1 MNIKKCGVLF
11 GIIALIFM
19 SFSFLYSQSEEASS
33 IFEQNK
39 QSVVSFVVMGEDK
52 EEIAR
57 GTGFIIGKDLM
68 LTNYHLVSQAK
79 DAEGRD
85 YRGKKVKIIGIIS
98 YNKEYNLAV
107 LQVKSK
113 APALT
118 PGTFAGIKFSDKLAV
133 IGGDEAGEIQFYEGK
148 VINLVEFETG
158 LKEADLNITSSESL
172 SGAPVFDKNGQLVG
186 IMMYPETN
194 SKFVIPAEL
203 INKVEKSGAVTKFK
217 KWENEE
223 YFETYEGSYLA
234 AKLYN
239 GMGNSRKAVNYLK
252 KLLKVKPEELDVLVM
267 LAETYSKQRNYSTAE
282 STYKKIVGLKPSLDN
297 AYMGLGLV
305 YIKMRKWSDAVTA
318 LEKAVQLNLDH
329 KNAYLLIG
337 RAYKEQKIYAKAA
350 ENFIK
355 YLELNSNNP
364 QDANLQLGQCYLEL
378 EQYDK
383 AIPALEEALKL
394 EPQSININYRLAQ
407 CYQKVGQYEKAE
419 GIYSNLAQIS
429 PDDAKVYFNNVI
441 RMYDEAKMPDKAVN
455 AAKKLIE
462 LDPNNHESHY
472 NMGAMLVKQN
482 KYTEAIESFK
492 KAIELKPDF
501 IYAYANMGYSYSQ
514 MKKYSDAV
522 GAFKKLV
529 EFSPDDSNGWFNLGI
544 NYMQQKKWSSAVEPL
559 RKTIELRPDYGLPYY
574 NLGIVYLNLKDDYSA
589 RELYKK
595 LKTFDPDTASKLL
608 KYLR

>member
-1 MNIKKCGVLF
+1 MNIKKCSVFF

-19 SFSFLYSQSEEASS
+19 SLSFLYSQSEEATS
-33 IFEQNK
+33 IFEKNK

-85 YRGKKVKIIGIIS
+85 YRGKKVKILGIIS
-98 YNKEYNLAV
+98 YNKKYNLAV

-118 PGTFAGIKFSDKLAV
+118 PGTFAGIKFSDELTV
-133 IGGDEAGEIQFYEGK
+133 IGGNEAGEIQLYEGK

-158 LKEADLNITSSESL
+158 LKEADLNITSAESL

-186 IMMYPETN
+186 IMMYPETS

-234 AKLYN
+234 AKLYTAL
-239 GMGNSRKAVNYLK
+239 GSSRKAVNYLK
-252 KLLKVKPEELDVLVM
+252 KLLKIKPEELDILVM
-267 LAETYSKQRNYSTAE
+267 LAETYSKQRNYSSAE
-282 STYKKIVGLKPSLDN
+282 ATYKKIVALKPSLDN
-297 AYMGLGLV
+297 AYLGLGVV
-305 YIKMRKWSDAVTA
+305 YIKMRKWSEAVTA

-329 KNAYLLIG
+329 KSAYLLIG
-337 RAYKEQKIYAKAA
+337 RAYKEQKSYEKAA
-350 ENFIK
+350 DNFTK

-364 QDANLQLGQCYLEL
+364 QDAYLQLGQCYLEL
-378 EQYDK
+378 EQHDK

-394 EPQSININYRLAQ
+394 DSQSLNINYRLAQ

-429 PDDAKVYFNNVI
+429 PDDAKVYFNNII

-455 AAKKLIE
+455 AAKKLID

-472 NMGAMLVKQN
+472 NMGAMLVKQK
-482 KYTEAIESFK
+482 KYPEAIESFK

-501 IYAYANMGYSYSQ
+501 VYAYANMGYSYSQ

-522 GAFKKLV
+522 EAFKKLV
-529 EFSPDDSNGWFNLGI
+529 EVAPDDSNGWFNLGI

-559 RKTIELRPDYGLPYY
+559 RKTIELRPNFGLPYY

-595 LKTFDPDTASKLL
+595 LKTFDPETASKLL

>member
-1 MNIKKCGVLF
+1 MSIKKYGVFF
-11 GIIALIFM
+11 GIISLIFM

-85 YRGKKVKIIGIIS
+85 YRGKKVKIMGIIS

-118 PGTFAGIKFSDKLAV
+118 PGNFTGVKFSDELAV
-133 IGGDEAGEIQFYEGK
+133 IGGNEAGEIQVYEGK

-158 LKEADLNITSSESL
+158 HKEADLNISSTKSL

-186 IMMYPETN
+186 IMMYPETS
-194 SKFVIPAEL
+194 SKVVIPAEL

-223 YFETYEGSYLA
+223 YFETYEGSYFA
-234 AKLYN
+234 AKLYAAL
-239 GMGNSRKAVNYLK
+239 GSSRKAANYLK
-252 KLLKVKPEELDVLVM
+252 KVLKIKPEELDVLVM
-267 LAETYSKQRNYSTAE
+267 LAETYSKQRNYSSAE
-282 STYKKIVGLKPSLDN
+282 SIYKKIVNLKPSLDK
-297 AYMGLGLV
+297 AYMGLGIV

-318 LEKAVQLNLDH
+318 LEKAVQLSLDH
-329 KNAYLLIG
+329 KSAYFLIG
-337 RAYKEQKIYAKAA
+337 RAYMEQKSYAKAA
-350 ENFIK
+350 DNFIK

-364 QDANLQLGQCYLEL
+364 QDAHLQLGQCYLEL

-394 EPQSININYRLAQ
+394 DPQSNNINYRLAQ
-407 CYQKVGQYEKAE
+407 CYHKVGQYEKAE
-419 GIYSNLAQIS
+419 GIYSNLAQMF
-429 PDDAKVYFNNVI
+429 PDDAKVYFNNII

-455 AAKKLIE
+455 AAIKLID
-462 LDPNNHESHY
+462 LDASNHESHY
-472 NMGAMLVKQN
+472 NLGAMLVKQN
-482 KYTEAIESFK
+482 KYIEAIESFK

-501 IYAYANMGYSYSQ
+501 VYAYANMGYSYSQ
-514 MKKYSDAV
+514 MKKYSNAV
-522 GAFKKLV
+522 DAFKKLV

>member
-1 MNIKKCGVLF
+1 MSIKKCGVFF

-33 IFEQNK
+33 VFEKNK
-39 QSVVSFVVMGEDK
+39 QSVVSFVVTGENK

-57 GTGFIIGKDLM
+57 GTGFIIGKGLM

-79 DAEGRD
+79 YAVGSD
-85 YRGKKVKIIGIIS
+85 YQGKKVKISGIIS
-98 YNKEYNLAV
+98 YNKKYNLAL

-118 PGTFAGIKFSDKLAV
+118 PGTFAGIKFGDELAA
-133 IGGDEAGEIQFYEGK
+133 IGGNEAGEIQLYEGK
-148 VINLVEFETG
+148 VINLVEFETD
-158 LKEADLNITSSESL
+158 LKEADLNISSNESL

-186 IMMYPETN
+186 IIMYPETS

-203 INKVEKSGAVTKFK
+203 INKLEKSGAVTKFK

-234 AKLYN
+234 AKLYTSV
-239 GMGNSRKAVNYLK
+239 GNSRKAANYLK
-252 KLLKVKPEELDVLVM
+252 KLLKFKPDELDVLLM
-267 LAETYSKQRNYSTAE
+267 LAETYSKQRNYSLAE
-282 STYKKIVGLKPSLDN
+282 STYKKIVSLKPSLDN
-297 AYMGLGLV
+297 AYMGLGEV
-305 YIKMRKWSDAVTA
+305 YIKTRKWSDAVTT
-318 LEKAVQLNLDH
+318 LEKAVQLSLDH
-329 KNAYLLIG
+329 KSAYFLIG
-337 RAYKEQKIYAKAA
+337 RAYMEQKSYAKAA
-350 ENFIK
+350 DNFIK

-364 QDANLQLGQCYLEL
+364 QDAHLQLGQCYLEL

-394 EPQSININYRLAQ
+394 DPQSNNINYRLAQ

-419 GIYSNLAQIS
+419 GVYSNLAQMF
-429 PDDAKVYFNNVI
+429 PDDAKVYFNSMI

-455 AAKKLIE
+455 AAIKLID
-462 LDPNNHESHY
+462 LDASNHESHY
-472 NMGAMLVKQN
+472 NLGAMLVKQD

-514 MKKYSDAV
+514 MKKYSNAV
-522 GAFKKLV
+522 DAFKKLV
-529 EFSPDDSNGWFNLGI
+529 EFSPDDSNGWFNLGV
-544 NYMQQKKWSSAVEPL
+544 NYMLQKKWSSAVEPL

-589 RELYKK
+589 REIYKK

-608 KYLR
+608 KYIR